1 MIKYLL
7 SNLNFLA
14 GIFPIPDYLNPSVVD
29 LLPRMLTVDPVRRA
43 TIKEIR

>member
-7 SNLNFLA
+7 SNLNILA
-14 GIFPIPDYLNPSVVD
+14 GIFPIPDYLNPSVVE
-29 LLPRMLTVDPVRRA
+29 LLQRMLTVDPVRRA